1 VILILSPF
9 PLGAGITPKSTYRAE
24 KLTEYNCESEHYLIK
39 ALHASPPVG
48 IRPLKQAGSDNSLFN
63 VVFAYAYCLDAM
75 LIITITSDKYV

>member
-1 VILILSPF
+1 MLP
-9 PLGAGITPKSTYRAE
+9 TPTASMLRYE
-24 KLTEYNCESEHYLIK
+24 LTHGKYNCESEHYLIK

-75 LIITITSDKYV
+75 LIISITSDKYV